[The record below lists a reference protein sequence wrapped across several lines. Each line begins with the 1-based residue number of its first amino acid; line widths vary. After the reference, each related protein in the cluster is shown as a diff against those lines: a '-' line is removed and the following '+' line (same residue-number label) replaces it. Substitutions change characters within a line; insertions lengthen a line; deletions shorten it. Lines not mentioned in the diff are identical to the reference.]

1 MEEGGTLTRT
11 LTRFE
16 IRSKATLTLL
26 GSPGENET
34 KMRIANSEL
43 KKRVLHVGKRKVI
56 KRRRV

>member
-16 IRSKATLTLL
+16 VRSKAAAHTV
-26 GSPGENET
+26 GFARENET
-34 KMRIANSEL
+34 KMVIANSEL